1 MNFLNLQKKYK
12 KILCL
17 ILCVIAVI
25 GLCSCAKKTANNGV
39 DKSQSTTQN
48 ADAQDSNEAEN
59 AGQTAQTNAAYEKTL
74 VVYFSCT
81 GNTAQIASYIAEIK
95 NADLLEIEPLKPYA
109 SEDLAYDDNSRT
121 HIEQY
126 EDYDVKIKPVT
137 VDLSV
142 YDIIYIGYPIW
153 YNKAPRVICTFL
165 KENDL
170 SSKTVIPFC
179 TSHESTIDNSVDEL
193 KALQPNAKWQD
204 GIRFNSAETITSVEQ
219 KLKETP

>member
-1 MNFLNLQKKYK
+1 MSFLNLQKNYK

-25 GLCSCAKKTANNGV
+25 GLCSCAKKTSNNGV
-39 DKSQSTTQN
+39 DKSQSTTRSV
-48 ADAQDSNEAEN
+48 DAQGSNEAEN

-95 NADLLEIEPLKPYA
+95 NADLLEIEPQKPYT
-109 SEDLAYDDNSRT
+109 SEDLSKNEDSRAY
-121 HIEQY
+121 IEQHSNVN
-126 EDYDVKIKPVT
+126 DVKIKTPNVNISDYDT
-137 VDLSV
+137 V
-142 YDIIYIGYPIW
+142 YIGYPVW
-153 YNKAPRVICTFL
+153 YEKAPRAVCTFL

-170 SSKTVIPFC
+170 TSKTIVPFC
-179 TSHESTIDNSVDEL
+179 TSDESPIESSVDEL

-204 GIRFNSAETITSVEQ
+204 GIRFDSTETLQGVEEI
-219 KLKETP
+219 LK

>member
-1 MNFLNLQKKYK
+1 MNLQKNYK

-39 DKSQSTTQN
+39 DKSQSTTQS

-95 NADLLEIEPLKPYA
+95 NADLLEIEPQKPYT
-109 SEDLAYDDNSRT
+109 SEDLSKGENTRAYA
-121 HIEQY
+121 EQHSNVN
-126 EDYDVKIKPVT
+126 DVKIKTTNVSISDYDT
-137 VDLSV
+137 V
-142 YDIIYIGYPIW
+142 YIGYPVW
-153 YNKAPRVICTFL
+153 YEKAPRAVCTFL
-165 KENDL
+165 TESDL
-170 SSKTVIPFC
+170 SSKTVVPFC
-179 TSHESTIDNSVDEL
+179 TSSESPIDESVAEL
-193 KALQPNAKWQD
+193 IALQPNAKWQD
-204 GIRFNSAETITSVEQ
+204 GIRFDGTETQQSVEQ
-219 KLKETP
+219 ILKRQP